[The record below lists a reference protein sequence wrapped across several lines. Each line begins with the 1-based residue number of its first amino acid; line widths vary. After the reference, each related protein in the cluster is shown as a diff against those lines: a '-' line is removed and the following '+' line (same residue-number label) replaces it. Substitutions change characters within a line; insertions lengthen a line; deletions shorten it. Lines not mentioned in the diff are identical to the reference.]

1 MKYANITVQPNTLYY
16 GDCLDIMRDFPNNYI
31 DLICL
36 DPPFNSNRNYN
47 TIFKGS
53 GLRNIDP
60 QIKAFDDIWNWDDT
74 SAERVERIK
83 SAIANPASKVIQAF
97 EIVNPHSKMLS
108 YTSYMA
114 ERLFEMHRILK
125 NTGSIYLHCDPYASH
140 YLKLVMDAIFGEKHF
155 RNEIAWCYK
164 STSQAK
170 RWYPKKHQNLFFYTK
185 GEEWTFNPDAIRVP
199 FTSDKLGSHGGSWKG
214 ATKEELVEIHTRGKV
229 IEDWW
234 EIPMLNSMA
243 KERMGYPT
251 QKPIALYE
259 RMIKAS
265 SNEGDIVLDPFC
277 GCGTT
282 IDAAL
287 KNRRQ
292 VIGIDIL
299 PFALRLI
306 NERRL
311 SVPLPVEGIPVSFET
326 AGQLAETPKGYQKF
340 QDWAVSLVDGL
351 ASNPVKVGDEGI
363 DGFGMMAHKPDNMDE
378 RAILVQVT
386 AASGSQNGKFGKL
399 QDDVRNHNAAMGILI
414 TKDKQTAQHHWHVNL
429 PSIQMG
435 NTIYSPMQCLSI
447 AEYYRNGERYEPPL
461 KLPPLTNPWTGKPI
475 QTTLFDAV

>member
-1 MKYANITVQPNTLYY
+1 MNIHAKANTLYY
-16 GDCLDIMRDFPNNYI
+16 GDCLDIMEQFPDNYV

-53 GLRNIDP
+53 GLKNIAP
-60 QIKAFDDIWNWDDT
+60 QIKAFDDTWTWNPI
-74 SAERVERIK
+74 SAERVEHVK
-83 SAIANPASKVIQAF
+83 SAIANPASKVIAAF
-97 EIVNPHSKMLS
+97 ETFIPRSKMLS

-114 ERLFEMHRILK
+114 ERLFQMRRILK
-125 NTGSIYLHCDPYASH
+125 DTGSIYLHCDPYASH

-164 STSQAK
+164 STSQAR
-170 RWYPKKHQNLFFYTK
+170 RWYPKKHQILLFYTK
-185 GEEWTFNPDAIRVP
+185 SEEWTFNTNAIRVP
-199 FTSDKLGSHGGSWKG
+199 FTNDKLGSHGGSWKG
-214 ATKEELVEIHTRGKV
+214 ATKEELVEIHTRGKI

-265 SNEGDIVLDPFC
+265 SNAGDLVLDPFC

-282 IDAAL
+282 VEAAL
-287 KNRRQ
+287 KNRRR
-292 VIGIDIL
+292 VIGIDVL

-311 SVPLPVEGIPVSFET
+311 SVSLPVEGIPVSFET
-326 AGQLAETPKGYQKF
+326 AEQLAEMPKGYQKF
-340 QDWAVSLVDGL
+340 QDWAISLVDGL

-363 DGFGMMAHKPDNMDE
+363 DGFGMMAHKPDNVE
-378 RAILVQVT
+378 ARAILVQVT
-386 AASGSQNGKFGKL
+386 AASGSQNVKFAKL

-414 TKDKQTAQHHWHVNL
+414 TKGEQTARHRWPVNL
-429 PSIQMG
+429 PRIKMG
-435 NTIYSPMQCLSI
+435 ETFYEPMQCLSI
-447 AEYYRNGERYEPPL
+447 EEYYRNGKSYSPPL
-461 KLPPLTNPWTGKPI
+461 NLPALTNPWTGKPI
-475 QTTLFDAV
+475 QATLFDAV